1 MVGDYGFDILS
12 LGACPFP
19 ENFSLAALLSR
30 QLLRAMRPAAADTR
44 CLGAAPPRSAGP
56 ALHRTASPLSRP
68 ARGVGISVACGFTRP
83 GGALLTRS
91 PAQQALTRR
100 T

>member
-68 ARGVGISVACGFTRP
+68 EASAFRSPV
-83 GGALLTRS
+83 ALLA
-91 PAQQALTRR
+91 PAERY
-100 T
+100 